1 MDRGWTQVKAVV
13 DTNVV
18 AYFLLGT
25 PEFVDEVRQF
35 WREAAETLAPAIW
48 EAELANVIWKAVR
61 ASVANR
67 DEGLQRL
74 RFASRLGIQSV
85 PSKSLWEGA
94 LLRAVD
100 AGMTVYDTLFVEL
113 AIREQ
118 LPLATFDSQVLSAF
132 PHVAVRP
139 AALVRK

>member
-1 MDRGWTQVKAVV
+1 VKAVV

>member
-1 MDRGWTQVKAVV
+1 MKAVV